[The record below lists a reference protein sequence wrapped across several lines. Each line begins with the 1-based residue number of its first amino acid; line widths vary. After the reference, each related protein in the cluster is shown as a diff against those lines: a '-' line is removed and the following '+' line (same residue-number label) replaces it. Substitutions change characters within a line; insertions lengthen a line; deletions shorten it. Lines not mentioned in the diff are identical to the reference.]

1 MTAINDRHRQGLLP
15 DAPCCALPTT
25 ATRTPELLLFMEE
38 IDEST
43 PMAHSELLAAV
54 RRPLSPDSQ
63 IEVQAS
69 RDEYELVQE
78 ILEKEDAKYPRLQYD
93 GRRKVAI
100 IVAAPSPLHGQ
111 MVGDL
116 MININDAVK
125 SVHGLDANIKCRLS
139 YSSEMS
145 NTTYIGDSSTT
156 RNWDGALR
164 YRSSEGYIL
173 MVAVE
178 VGISQNYDSL
188 RAAISYSVCDLHCR
202 VGITMCIDEGQ
213 RGPRAPIQY
222 YSTAQ
227 ERDTAMQQAER
238 QLRTELRNNRY
249 GPLVLNGS
257 TWYGMVKR
265 VVVETFRQEEED
277 DLSPGTLLDPT
288 QSFAIVEE
296 GRFVGSDVP
305 SNLAELKLED
315 CIPTHI
321 LSANMIAATPL
332 NFFSQEWFE
341 ESFGLSKLET
351 ALERIKNKSEVRQ
364 A

>member
-1 MTAINDRHRQGLLP
+1 
-15 DAPCCALPTT
+15 
-25 ATRTPELLLFMEE
+25 
-38 IDEST
+38 
-43 PMAHSELLAAV
+43 MAHSELLAAV

-63 IEVQAS
+63 IEVHAS

-78 ILEKEDAKYPRLQYD
+78 MLEKEDAKYPRLQYD
-93 GRRKVAI
+93 GRRKVVI

-111 MVGDL
+111 MVG
-116 MININDAVK
+116 
-125 SVHGLDANIKCRLS
+125 LDANIKGRLS

-145 NTTYIGDSSTT
+145 NTTYTGDSSTT

-178 VGISQNYDSL
+178 VGMSQTYDRL
-188 RAAISYSVCDLHCR
+188 RAAISYSVSDLHCR
-202 VGITMCIDEGQ
+202 VGITMCIDEGH

-249 GPLVLNGS
+249 GPLVLNGF

-265 VVVETFRQEEED
+265 VVVETFRLEEED
-277 DLSPGTLLDPT
+277 TLSPGTLLDPT

-296 GRFVGSDVP
+296 GRFVGGDVP

-315 CIPTHI
+315 CIPIHI
-321 LSANMIAATPL
+321 LSGNMIAATPL

-341 ESFGLSKLET
+341 ESFGLSMLET